1 MPDDYVIVKVQRA
14 TAERM
19 LEAAPPIREMGP
31 QALDFHDAL
40 VRALAEGDDCRT
52 SS

>member
-1 MPDDYVIVKVQRA
+1 MPEYVTVKVQRE
-14 TAERM
+14 TAKAM
-19 LEAAPPIREMGP
+19 LNAAPPVKEMGP
-31 QALDFHDAL
+31 LALDFHDAL